1 LLISNIIIIRTKKHN
16 LNYTKTLAIIVG
28 MLAIAVEMI
37 GTIVIPGY
45 LQEVKAATKTHSLS
59 TSMSTSCNGATDKPC
74 QTIVCKNDKPC
85 RNLDSNSDQTDFTTA
100 CEDNKACRN
109 LVDSN
114 SSQPQQTENTT
125 AAAQPQQQQP
135 DSSSSSDDDEMT
147 PFPQTPPIPQIP
159 NYSDYGF
166 D

>member
-1 LLISNIIIIRTKKHN
+1 MLIPNKVIIRAIKHN
-16 LNYTKTLAIIVG
+16 LNYTKTLTVVVG
-28 MLAIAVEMI
+28 MLAMAAGII

-59 TSMSTSCNGATDKPC
+59 TSMSTSCNGETDESC
-74 QTIVCKNDKPC
+74 QTIICKNDKPC
-85 RNLDSNSDQTDFTTA
+85 RNL
-100 CEDNKACRN
+100 
-109 LVDSN
+109 DSN

-125 AAAQPQQQQP
+125 AAAQPQQQP
-135 DSSSSSDDDEMT
+135 DSSSDDDEMT
-147 PFPQTPPIPQIP
+147 PFLQTPSIPQIP